1 MEWSSVTLT
10 SLGGI
15 ANWVD
20 ESVTTML
27 TGVVTP
33 MVASMS
39 EKLMPFVAVCLSIAL
54 IWYGWLIMTGAIQTP
69 VLAAARRVLNIG
81 IIVGIAGAGG
91 LYQQQIAGV
100 MLDLPTS
107 VAKLFTDSQKTP
119 SEMMDEAANKG
130 AEIGTRIQDRAPTGV
145 GNLARAFGFF
155 IIALLISII
164 SAFMSAVGMIVL
176 ITVKV
181 GMGIVVVL
189 GPLCILALLFEPTRD
204 FFKAWL
210 RQAMFYAIYA
220 GLFMVVFMFI
230 MGMFGMLQKGL
241 LDLTKADQINVFSM
255 LTALIFFS
263 ICSKFMLGQVS
274 EVARSVAGGRGG
286 VISVPFLGKLG

>member
-1 MEWSSVTLT
+1 MAGSSVTLT

-33 MVASMS
+33 MVASIT
-39 EKLMPFVAVCLSIAL
+39 EKIMPVVAVGLSISL

-69 VLAAARRVLNIG
+69 VLEAARRVATIG
-81 IIVGIAGAGG
+81 VIVGIAGAGG

-100 MLDLPTS
+100 MLDLPSS
-107 VAKLFTDSQKTP
+107 VAQLFTGSQKTP

-145 GNLARAFGFF
+145 GNIGRAFGFWV
-155 IIALLISII
+155 IALLIAII

-204 FFKAWL
+204 FFTRWL
-210 RQAMFYAIYA
+210 SQAMFYAIYA
-220 GLFMVVFMFI
+220 GLFLLIFMFI

-255 LTALIFFS
+255 LTAIVLFGL
-263 ICSKFMLGQVS
+263 CAKHMMAQVAD
-274 EVARSVAGGRGG
+274 VARAITGGAGSET
-286 VISVPFLGKLG
+286 SVPFLGKLG

>member
-1 MEWSSVTLT
+1 MAWSSVTLT

-33 MVASMS
+33 MVASIT
-39 EKLMPFVAVCLSIAL
+39 EKIMPVVAVGLSISL

-69 VLAAARRVLNIG
+69 VLEAARRVATIG
-81 IIVGIAGAGG
+81 VIVGIAGAGG

-100 MLDLPTS
+100 MLDLPSS
-107 VAKLFTDSQKTP
+107 VAQLFTGSQKTP

-130 AEIGTRIQDRAPTGV
+130 AEIGTRIQDRAPSGV
-145 GNLARAFGFF
+145 GNIGRAFGFWV
-155 IIALLISII
+155 IALLIAII

-204 FFKAWL
+204 FFKGWL

-220 GLFMVVFMFI
+220 GLFLLIFMFI

-255 LTALIFFS
+255 LTAIVLFGL
-263 ICSKFMLGQVS
+263 CAKHMMAQVAD
-274 EVARSVAGGRGG
+274 VARAITGGNGSG
-286 VISVPFLGKLG
+286 TSVPFLGKLG